1 MKTFIQVNIRLF
13 YLFETFFAL
22 FFTLGKTKILKTQSI
37 LLTPIK
43 IKSILY
49 FINNEGETSLW

>member
-1 MKTFIQVNIRLF
+1 MKAFIQVNIRLF
-13 YLFETFFAL
+13 YPCETFFTL
-22 FFTLGKTKILKTQSI
+22 FFTLGKTKILKNQSI
-37 LLTPIK
+37 LLTPTK